1 MAAEIDELAATWTI
15 RTVLISAWEKQ
26 KGAKRTILLSGLIYL
41 VISFLLESMIRLWL
55 GEPVGVIQT
64 PAEDFSWQVE
74 WIGIASSLLLAPL
87 FYGIFYLGIR
97 RSAGETLSVG
107 MIFEPFKLFLKLN
120 GVTLLAGFAVGIGF
134 LLLVLP
140 GIYLILACYFAPYLI
155 LKKDVSIW
163 QSLEKSQKAVN
174 KYWWRFFGLT
184 SFLTLLNFLGAI
196 LLFLPLIWTIPISL
210 IAIGDVY
217 NASFGDSEQSAV
229 DQPLQ

>member
-55 GEPVGVIQT
+55 GEPVGVIQR

-74 WIGIASSLLLAPL
+74 WIGIASSILLAPL

-155 LKKDVSIW
+155 LKKDMSIW

-229 DQPLQ
+229 DQPV

>member
-74 WIGIASSLLLAPL
+74 WIGITSSLLLAPL

-155 LKKDVSIW
+155 RKKDMSIW

-184 SFLTLLNFLGAI
+184 SFLTLLNCLGAI

-229 DQPLQ
+229 DQPV

>member
-41 VISFLLESMIRLWL
+41 VISFLLESMIRLCL
-55 GEPVGVIQT
+55 GDPVGVIQT

-87 FYGIFYLGIR
+87 FYGIFFLGIR

-155 LKKDVSIW
+155 LKKDMSIW

-196 LLFLPLIWTIPISL
+196 LLFIPLIWTIPISL

-229 DQPLQ
+229 DQPV

>member
-155 LKKDVSIW
+155 LKKDMSIW

-217 NASFGDSEQSAV
+217 NASFGDSEQSAL
-229 DQPLQ
+229 DQPV

>member
-74 WIGIASSLLLAPL
+74 WIGIASSILLAPL

-155 LKKDVSIW
+155 LKKDMSIW

-229 DQPLQ
+229 DQPV

>member
-1 MAAEIDELAATWTI
+1 MTLAI
-15 RTVLISAWEKQ
+15 Q
-26 KGAKRTILLSGLIYL
+26 RTILLSGLIYL

-74 WIGIASSLLLAPL
+74 WIGITCSLLLAPL

-155 LKKDVSIW
+155 LKKDMSIW

-229 DQPLQ
+229 DQPV

>member
-55 GEPVGVIQT
+55 GEAVGVIQT

-74 WIGIASSLLLAPL
+74 WIGITSSLLLAPL

-155 LKKDVSIW
+155 LKQDMSIW

-229 DQPLQ
+229 GQPV

>member
-1 MAAEIDELAATWTI
+1 
-15 RTVLISAWEKQ
+15 
-26 KGAKRTILLSGLIYL
+26 
-41 VISFLLESMIRLWL
+41 MIRLWL

-155 LKKDVSIW
+155 LKKDMSIW

>member
-74 WIGIASSLLLAPL
+74 WIGIASSLLLSPL

-97 RSAGETLSVG
+97 RSAGETLRVG

-155 LKKDVSIW
+155 LGKDMSIW

-229 DQPLQ
+229 DQPV